1 MTQVTASSPTSV
13 IGIGIDTARYGH
25 RVTFLRDDKQPAAAP
40 LDVLE
45 SQEGYQQL
53 QERIE
58 LLRQRHPTA
67 RFHVRIDCAGQY
79 AVNLERFLRDLPL
92 ALEISVGEPARNAAY
107 RKAHLPKRKSD
118 DGDSFATARYAV
130 VERPPQTP
138 DLPPE
143 FAALREVASRLES
156 QVVQTTRFVCQLHNL
171 LARVFPELATLVAEI
186 RAHWVLAMLSRY
198 PTPARIARAKPESLI
213 MLPYAKPEK
222 IAAIQTAAR
231 TSVGM
236 LKGDVAETL
245 VCQLVRDIQASKK
258 NEKSLETLMKQ
269 AFAAL
274 PPGSHH
280 LLTTI
285 KGIGP
290 ATAAALVAKVV
301 SIDRFA
307 TPAQLVSYF
316 GLFPEEHTS
325 GYDRDGNP
333 RPPGS
338 MHMSRQ
344 GNDLVRRC
352 LWMGAQSAAMH
363 NPAIRALYARQRAR
377 GKRGDV
383 AMGHC
388 MRKLLHLV
396 FAVWKS
402 GRPFDPNHYPWE
414 KQSGEKNAPASE
426 TSSPPSENKTAAGHT
441 ESLTSPEKVVTAA
454 PSKVEAA
461 EARVNVTTPPRRR
474 IDYAKLRSQITMEQ
488 VLTQLGWLSR
498 LKGPTPQLRGPCPI
512 HGTQEDRRR
521 CFSVHLGRQIFR
533 CFHAECAAQGNVLD
547 LWAAVRHLPLYEAA
561 LDLANTF
568 QLDAHE
574 NREEEPVGRPKQP
587 R

>member
-40 LDVLE
+40 LDILE

-213 MLPYAKPEK
+213 M
-222 IAAIQTAAR
+222 
-231 TSVGM
+231 
-236 LKGDVAETL
+236 
-245 VCQLVRDIQASKK
+245 
-258 NEKSLETLMKQ
+258 
-269 AFAAL
+269 
-274 PPGSHH
+274 
-280 LLTTI
+280 
-285 KGIGP
+285 
-290 ATAAALVAKVV
+290 
-301 SIDRFA
+301 
-307 TPAQLVSYF
+307 TP
-316 GLFPEEHTS
+316 
-325 GYDRDGNP
+325 DN
-333 RPPGS
+333 
-338 MHMSRQ
+338 
-344 GNDLVRRC
+344 
-352 LWMGAQSAAMH
+352 
-363 NPAIRALYARQRAR
+363 
-377 GKRGDV
+377 
-383 AMGHC
+383 
-388 MRKLLHLV
+388 
-396 FAVWKS
+396 
-402 GRPFDPNHYPWE
+402 
-414 KQSGEKNAPASE
+414 
-426 TSSPPSENKTAAGHT
+426 
-441 ESLTSPEKVVTAA
+441 
-454 PSKVEAA
+454 
-461 EARVNVTTPPRRR
+461 
-474 IDYAKLRSQITMEQ
+474 
-488 VLTQLGWLSR
+488 
-498 LKGPTPQLRGPCPI
+498 
-512 HGTQEDRRR
+512 
-521 CFSVHLGRQIFR
+521 
-533 CFHAECAAQGNVLD
+533 
-547 LWAAVRHLPLYEAA
+547 AAVL
-561 LDLANTF
+561 
-568 QLDAHE
+568 
-574 NREEEPVGRPKQP
+574 
-587 R
+587 